1 MDTMMMEPWNLHET
15 SCFGSPYAS
24 SFSTVHLAL
33 TLAGLEI
40 ATLSLITIHKE
51 VIFGGGTPESV
62 KRPRWSWIILT
73 WPSVSFVEDQKLTI
87 IRELSF
93 VNIFSSH
100 KCAPEVTQIVA
111 RTRWKRYHGL
121 GLVSMLENATLEWE
135 MRVLGRILRETC
147 GSAVATLLDHW
158 MLLCSPMITHLKI
171 TERGVDQHSCRPDP
185 LVLLW
190 LTW

>member
-1 MDTMMMEPWNLHET
+1 MGEFARFFPELGKILIMDTMMMEPWNLHET

-121 GLVSMLENATLEWE
+121 GLVSTVSPILGVECKDTKRLE
-135 MRVLGRILRETC
+135 
-147 GSAVATLLDHW
+147 S
-158 MLLCSPMITHLKI
+158 
-171 TERGVDQHSCRPDP
+171 
-185 LVLLW
+185 LVNNN
-190 LTW
+190 TTS